1 MKKPPR
7 PDKNSVALA
16 GEFAVLSQLAIHNFN
31 PSLTL
36 GHTKGVDILVS
47 HPESRKMRRIEV
59 KTSYSTRKKSEKTSK
74 IFGRYHA
81 QWMMQEKSEDSAD
94 PDLFY
99 CFVRYVANDQKYE
112 FFVVPNKVV
121 AKYLEAEHGLWRRSH
136 KKGSKKAQKNKIRI
150 FRIGLDHVEY
160 LIDTPKKKT
169 FENNWNLLR

>member
-1 MKKPPR
+1 MKKPRR

-59 KTSYSTRKKSEKTSK
+59 KTSYSTRKKPEKTSK

-81 QWMMQEKSEDSAD
+81 QWIMRQKSEYSRD
-94 PDLFY
+94 PNLFY
-99 CFVRYVANDQKYE
+99 CFVRYEANDQKYE

-121 AKYLEAEHGLWRRSH
+121 TKYLKAQRELYLLSH
-136 KKGSKKAQKNKIRI
+136 KKAKTEIGM
-150 FRIGLDHVEY
+150 FRIGLDGVDPP
-160 LIDTPKKKT
+160 IATPKKKA
-169 FENNWNLLR
+169 FENKWALLR